1 MSEAPQFYQ
10 APGLNVETYDVLTEQ
25 LLGTDP
31 NELKFYL
38 DQAELTGDPVLE
50 LGAGTGR
57 VSWAL
62 AEAGRAIVGLDL
74 SEPMLRLAEAKRTTV
89 SPSARGRA
97 RFVRGDMADF
107 ELGGTFSLVII
118 PYRGFQVLVSPEDQE
133 RSLRCI
139 HHHLQEGGRLI
150 IDLFDPRLDWC
161 TPEPSIPSDLTT
173 LRHPVSGNTVKVEKI
188 RLKTDPVTQVLTER
202 WCFSEIDGGGETS
215 RVEEELLTMRW
226 TYRQEMRYLF
236 QLTGFTVESEFS
248 DFRGS
253 PPAYGKEQIWVV
265 RKA

>member
-1 MSEAPQFYQ
+1 MSEARQFYQ
-10 APGLNVETYDVLTEQ
+10 APGLNVETYDELTEQ
-25 LLGTDP
+25 LLGADP
-31 NELKFYL
+31 DELKFYL
-38 DQAELTGDPVLE
+38 DQAELAGDPVLE

-62 AEAGRAIVGLDL
+62 AEAGRTVVGLDL
-74 SEPMLRLAEAKRTTV
+74 SEPMLRLAEAKRTRV

-97 RFVRGDMADF
+97 RFVQGNMADF
-107 ELGGTFSLVII
+107 ELEGTFSLVIV
-118 PYRGFQVLVSPEDQE
+118 PYRGFQILISLEDQE
-133 RSLRCI
+133 RCLRCI
-139 HHHLQEGGRLI
+139 HRHLQKDGRLI

-161 TPEPSIPSDLTT
+161 MPEPSIPSDLTT
-173 LRHPVSGNTVKVEKI
+173 LRHSLSGNTVRVEKV

-202 WCFSEIDGGGETS
+202 WCFSEISNGGETL

-253 PPAYGKEQIWVV
+253 PPAYAKEQVWVV